1 MMSTSERGLQIMI
14 EGRVDYLEQKVSNL
28 ETQLKELKNEYYRL
42 SDQKK
47 SIFLY
52 GCEVRGTQF
61 LDLENKILP
70 RLQENDPL
78 ILLREKENEHDKH
91 AIAVLTP
98 NGVKLGYIP
107 REHNRVFSRMI
118 DGGNLLFARVKE
130 SNWNGKELNLVVK
143 IFLQE

>member
-1 MMSTSERGLQIMI
+1 MSTSERGLQIMI

>member
-1 MMSTSERGLQIMI
+1 MMDNERGLELMM
-14 EGRVDYLEQKVSNL
+14 EGRVDYLEQKVKNL
-28 ETQLKELKNEYYRL
+28 EVQLSELKNEYYRL

-47 SIFLY
+47 SVFLY
-52 GCEVRGTQF
+52 GCEVRGTQYI
-61 LDLENKILP
+61 DLEKTILP
-70 RLQENDPL
+70 RLKENDPL
-78 ILLREKENEHDKH
+78 LLLREKNNAHDKH

-130 SNWNGKELNLVVK
+130 ANYDGHDLNLVVK

>member
-1 MMSTSERGLQIMI
+1 MMNNERGLELML
-14 EGRVDYLEQKVSNL
+14 EGRVDYLGQKVKDL
-28 ETQLKELKNEYYRL
+28 ENQLSELKNEYYRL

-52 GCEVRGTQF
+52 GCEVRGTQYIDF
-61 LDLENKILP
+61 EKIILP
-70 RLQENDPL
+70 RLKENDPL
-78 ILLREKENEHDKH
+78 LLLREKNNTHDKH

-98 NGVKLGYIP
+98 NGIKLGYIP

-118 DGGNLLFARVKE
+118 DSGNLLFARVKE
-130 SNWNGKELNLVVK
+130 SNYDGHELNLIVK

>member
-1 MMSTSERGLQIMI
+1 MMNNERGLELMM
-14 EGRVDYLEQKVSNL
+14 EARVDYLEQKVKDL
-28 ETQLKELKNEYYRL
+28 ESQLTELKNEYYRL

-52 GCEVRGTQF
+52 GCEVRGTQYI
-61 LDLENKILP
+61 DLEKIILP
-70 RLQENDPL
+70 RLKENDPL
-78 ILLREKENEHDKH
+78 LLLREKDNKHDKH

-98 NGVKLGYIP
+98 NGIKLGYIP

-130 SNWNGKELNLVVK
+130 AEANGHDLNLVVK